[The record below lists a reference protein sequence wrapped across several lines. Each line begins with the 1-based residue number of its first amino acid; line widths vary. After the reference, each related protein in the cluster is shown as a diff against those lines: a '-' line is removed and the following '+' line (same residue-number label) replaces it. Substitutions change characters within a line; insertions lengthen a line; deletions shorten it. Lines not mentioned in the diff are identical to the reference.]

1 MGLTQQEN
9 DDSDG
14 RKDTIID
21 KIKSVGPGAIIA
33 ASFVGP
39 GTVTTATQAG
49 ASFGYALVW
58 AVVFS
63 IIATM
68 VLQEMSARLGIIAQ
82 KGLAEAIRDQFA
94 NPIIKYSVIWFV
106 IIAISVGCAAY
117 MSGDLNGTSL
127 GISALTGG
135 SVKMIGPIVGVIIL
149 ILGLTGSYKLIEK
162 LMIVFVVLMSVI
174 FITTM
179 FIAKPDIGGILT
191 GMFVPTI
198 PVGSIITVIALIGT
212 TVVPYNLFIHSTSVQ
227 ERWNKPE
234 HLKKSRWDIYLS
246 IGVGGLITAAI
257 LITSG
262 TLMRGIEVQSVVDL
276 AVQLEPLLGTYAE
289 AFLAIGIFSAGFS
302 SATASALG
310 AAITVSSML
319 KWENG
324 MKNWRFKAVFASVI
338 LIGIITFIF
347 NFQPM
352 DVLLFAQ
359 ALNGI
364 LLPGIAILLMI
375 IMNNKKTLG
384 NYRNSIKINVIG
396 SVVVLICLG
405 LGMYSFVTAIQSFL
419 AL

>member
-1 MGLTQQEN
+1 MGLAQE
-9 DDSDG
+9 DKG
-14 RKDTIID
+14 EKARKENRII
-21 KIKSVGPGAIIA
+21 KKLRSVGPGAIIA

-49 ASFGYALVW
+49 ASFGYALIW

-63 IIATM
+63 VIATM
-68 VLQEMSARLGIIAQ
+68 VLQIMSARLGIIAQ
-82 KGLAEAIRDQFA
+82 KGLAEAIRDQFTS
-94 NPIIKYSVIWFV
+94 PILKYSVMWFV

-127 GISALTGG
+127 GLAALTGG
-135 SVKMIGPIVGVIIL
+135 SVNVIGPIVGIVIIV
-149 ILGLTGSYKLIEK
+149 LGWSGSYKLIEK
-162 LMIVFVVLMSVI
+162 LMIVFVVLMSII
-174 FITTM
+174 FVTTM
-179 FIAKPDIGGILT
+179 FVAQPDLGGVLS
-191 GMFVPTI
+191 GMFIPSI

-227 ERWNKPE
+227 ERWNHPN
-234 HLKKSRWDIYLS
+234 HLKKSRFDIYLS
-246 IGVGGLITAAI
+246 IGVGGLITVAI

-262 TLMRGIEVQSVVDL
+262 TLMRGMEVESVVDL
-276 AVQLEPLLGTYAE
+276 AVQLEPLLGRYAE

-302 SATASALG
+302 SATASAMG

-324 MKNWRFKAVFASVI
+324 MKDWRFKTVFTCVI

-364 LLPGIAILLMI
+364 LLPGIAILLMV
-375 IMNNKKTLG
+375 IMNNKKLLG
-384 NYRNSIKINVIG
+384 KYRNSVKVNVIG
-396 SVVVLICLG
+396 SIVVLICLG
-405 LGMYSFVTAIQSFL
+405 LGTYSFVTAIQTFL
-419 AL
+419 A